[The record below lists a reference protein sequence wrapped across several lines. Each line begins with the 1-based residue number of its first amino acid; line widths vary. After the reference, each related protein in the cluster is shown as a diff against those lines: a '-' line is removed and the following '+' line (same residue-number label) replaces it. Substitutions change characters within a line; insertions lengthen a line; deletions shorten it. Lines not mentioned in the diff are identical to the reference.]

1 VSLDADSDG
10 LGIQELCE
18 RLLAHPHPE
27 GPTSVELLVR
37 RLPEWLASDIALL
50 SDWRLLG
57 SALYTRAGRP
67 TLLEA
72 VIDAPSAFAEF
83 VIPFEDAVVASGWA
97 VLAPTGPM
105 HGGFM
110 SADLGEGRA
119 FRRGESGPVL
129 SIRGIGREGMATD
142 VRLRLDWEAADS
154 FARMAQMRPD
164 GSERMPLLRAP
175 AGVRISGQHGGGGS
189 GHWTSEST
197 VQTDRSVTEM
207 EAHFAEQL
215 VQAGWRRVGG
225 SANGTVGW
233 SSWQLPGDG
242 GWRGLLLVLAAFR
255 RGEHSLTLRVEQDER
270 SDEAWSS
277 HVVSSHST

>member
-1 VSLDADSDG
+1 VSIEADSDG
-10 LGIQELCE
+10 LGMQELCE

-27 GPTSVELLVR
+27 GPTSVELFVR
-37 RLPEWLASDIALL
+37 RLPEGLASDIAVLA
-50 SDWRLLG
+50 DWRVLG
-57 SALYTRAGRP
+57 SALYTRAGRT

-72 VIDAPSAFAEF
+72 VIDAPNPFAEF
-83 VIPFEDAVVASGWA
+83 VTPFERAVAASGWA
-97 VLAPTGPM
+97 ALEPTGPM
-105 HGGFM
+105 HGGFF

-119 FRRGESGPVL
+119 FRRGENGPVL
-129 SIRGIGREGMATD
+129 SIRGIDREGMATD
-142 VRLRLDWEAADS
+142 VRLRLDWDAAAS
-154 FARMAQMRPD
+154 YSRMAQMRPD

-175 AGVRISGQHGGGGS
+175 AGVRISGQHGGGG
-189 GHWTSEST
+189 GGRWTSEST

-225 SANGTVGW
+225 SADGTVGW

-255 RGEHSLTLRVEQDER
+255 PGEQSLTLRVEQDER

-277 HVVSSHST
+277 HVVSSHAT